1 MPNLMDTNLV
11 IASGSEK
18 VQNFL
23 REMFI
28 KRGANVVLCGFM
40 NLDFVHQLERNVIAD
55 VILIDM
61 DDAYEEDE
69 AALDYLLDKVDLPI
83 LFHENTFNEINDLT
97 NECGFSLQEIEKLA
111 IKLAELSSSKKNNTL
126 VETKS
131 DTSIPASEESD
142 NRVLEHD
149 SKECLASKKMIERAV
164 ANLEE
169 LFISSDCNVKD
180 VPEAAIN
187 VWVLGASIG
196 GPEAVK
202 RFLARIPA
210 ELPVS
215 FVLVQH
221 LGDGFISLLANQL
234 NSISQF
240 KVKEGI
246 VGDILRHGEV
256 VIVPVNEHMVLD
268 TKGKIKFIE
277 EDWAG
282 YYKPS
287 IDSVI
292 DDVTGYYQKQ
302 SGVII
307 FSGMGADGVLACQKF
322 SEEYEGKVWAQSSDT
337 CVISSMPDSVRKADL
352 VSYSGSPEA
361 LALKIAVQYMGKDSY
376 IV

>member
-1 MPNLMDTNLV
+1 MANLTDINLV

-18 VQNFL
+18 VQDFL
-23 REMFI
+23 RKMFI

-40 NLDFVHQLERNVIAD
+40 NLDFVHQLERDVVAD
-55 VILIDM
+55 VILINM
-61 DDAYEEDE
+61 NDDYEEDE
-69 AALDYLLDKVDLPI
+69 AALDYLLDKIDLPI
-83 LFHENTFNEINDLT
+83 LFHENTANEINDLT
-97 NECGFSLQEIEKLA
+97 NECGFSHQEIDKLA
-111 IKLAELSSSKKNNTL
+111 VKLAELSSSKENKTL

-131 DTSIPASEESD
+131 DTSMPASEESVKS
-142 NRVLEHD
+142 VLEHSSNEYLS
-149 SKECLASKKMIERAV
+149 SKQTIERAV
-164 ANLEE
+164 SNIEE
-169 LFISSDCNVKD
+169 LFTCSEYNVND
-180 VPEAAIN
+180 IPEEAIN

-196 GPEAVK
+196 GPKAVK

-215 FVLVQH
+215 FVLAQH
-221 LGDGFISLLANQL
+221 LGGGFISLLASQL
-234 NSISQF
+234 DSISHF
-240 KVKEGI
+240 NVKEG
-246 VGDILRHGEV
+246 VEGDILRHGEV
-256 VIVPVNEHMVLD
+256 VIVPVNEQMVLD
-268 TKGKIKFIE
+268 SKGKIKFIE

-282 YYKPS
+282 HYKPS

-337 CVISSMPDSVRKADL
+337 CVISSMPDSARKANL